1 MLSRGYGQ
9 HAGPG
14 EEPRKHGTH
23 AVVAGASACF
33 RGVMDN
39 TLSLHRSRE
48 SMAPM
53 SPLRTVEK
61 EKLGVIQ
68 ARIPL
73 MEITAP
79 IRGRREVLAMTERT
93 IFLALLYSAYPLE
106 RGAYSDQLLA
116 GDPPLRAPV

>member
-9 HAGPG
+9 HAVPAQ
-14 EEPRKHGTH
+14 EPRKHGTH

-68 ARIPL
+68 ARIAL

-93 IFLALLYSAYPLE
+93 IFLAVLEIDDPLE
-106 RGAYSDQLLA
+106 RSAYLD
-116 GDPPLRAPV
+116 RV